1 MNAQRTVCFSG
12 YRPEKFSFILQK
24 GHAAYFALR
33 ERTAAAILQAV
44 EGGYT
49 TFMCGM
55 CKGFDL
61 VAADVVLEL
70 REHWPELAGLKLIAV
85 LPFEGQG
92 FADPWQV
99 MHQLVLG
106 RADEV
111 MTLAPAYRPGI
122 YFQRNRYMVD
132 HSSRLICYYDGR
144 PGGTA
149 HTVRYARQVDLEII
163 NVAEAKSIR

>member
-1 MNAQRTVCFSG
+1 MSIGKTICFSG

-24 GHAAYFALR
+24 GHEAYFALR

-49 TFMCGM
+49 TCLCGM

-70 REHWPELAGLKLIAV
+70 RENKPELTDLKLIAV
-85 LPFEGQG
+85 RPFEGQG

-99 MHQLVLG
+99 MHQLVLS

-111 MTLAPAYRPGI
+111 VTLASTYRPGI

-132 HSSRLICYYDGR
+132 RSSRLICYYDGR

-149 HTVRYARQVDLEII
+149 HTVRYARQMGLEIV
-163 NVAEAKSIR
+163 NVAEVE